1 MIHSRR
7 ILVFLLFS
15 TLVLAGVVRLFWL
28 DKFPPSLYTDE
39 INQGYNAYSILATGR
54 DEHGV
59 FLPISLRS
67 FGDWKPPLQTYSMIP
82 AIVLFGLNE
91 FAIRFPSALLGLGTI
106 LLTFFFAK
114 ELFRGEKNSF
124 KLALLSSFLLAI
136 SPWHILESR
145 AAMLVMVGL
154 FFFEL
159 AIYLFILSLRNQKF
173 LVLSSF
179 SFILTM
185 YAYYGFRL
193 ITPITVFILLFIYRK
208 NISFT
213 SKAFLISVCTGIIL
227 LAPLL
232 FVFLQNT
239 DVVLGRARTV
249 SIFYDQG
256 VKLKQ
261 WELITQDG
269 IQGNPLISR
278 FFHNNVFL
286 YGKDIL
292 QRFLSHFDGRYL
304 FLIGDQVQPFQIPQ
318 MGILYLIDG
327 IFSLIGFF
335 IFFRLAFP
343 HKIVLLLW
351 LIASFIPAA
360 LTFLTPASNRT
371 FTAVVPFMIFGAV
384 GLAYFLKKKKY
395 VILYAWIISIFYSVS
410 FGYFLYQYFI
420 VLPIQHADWWNFGW
434 KETAQY
440 VNSIQDTYKDIVV
453 FDVNG
458 MPYIYFLFYGQ
469 IDPKLFQKQ
478 TIRTYVEDRFG
489 FEHVEGFGK
498 FLFPNN
504 WEWKYMKNDLQ
515 KKTLYVIPANQA
527 ETDSNYIKAIS
538 YPNGQVKS
546 KIFAHD

>member
-1 MIHSRR
+1 MKHSKYIFLSLFFL
-7 ILVFLLFS
+7 ILFLGGIVRFFS
-15 TLVLAGVVRLFWL
+15 L
-28 DKFPPSLYTDE
+28 DRFPSSLYTDE
-39 INQGYNAYSILATGR
+39 INQGYNAYSILTTGR

-67 FGDWKPPLQTYSMIP
+67 FGDFKPPLQTYILIP
-82 AIVLFGLNE
+82 SILLFGLTE
-91 FAIRFPSALLGLGTI
+91 FAVRFPSAVLGLGTI
-106 LLTFFFAK
+106 ILTFFFAK
-114 ELFRGEKNSF
+114 ELFKSRRNSF

-145 AAMLVMVGL
+145 AAMLVAVGL

-173 LVLSSF
+173 LVLSSL
-179 SFILTM
+179 SFILTL

-208 NISFT
+208 NISVT
-213 SKAFLISVCTGIIL
+213 SKAFLISLCTGIIL
-227 LAPLL
+227 LSPL
-232 FVFLQNT
+232 FFAFLQNP
-239 DVVLGRARTV
+239 DVVFGRARTV

-269 IQGNPLISR
+269 IQADTSITR

-286 YGKDIL
+286 YGKNIL
-292 QRFLSHFDGRYL
+292 ERFLSHFDGRYL

-327 IFSLIGFF
+327 IFILIGFF
-335 IFFRLAFP
+335 IFFRLTFP

-351 LIASFIPAA
+351 FITSFIPAA
-360 LTFLTPASNRT
+360 LTFMTPASNRT

-434 KETAQY
+434 KETVQY
-440 VNSIQDTYKDIVV
+440 VNSIQDTYEDIVV

-478 TIRTYVEDRFG
+478 AIRTYVEDRFG

-515 KKTLYVIPANQA
+515 KKTLYVVPANQA

-538 YPNGQVKS
+538 YPNEQLKL
-546 KIFAHD
+546 KIFAND

>member
-1 MIHSRR
+1 MKHSKYIFLSLFFL
-7 ILVFLLFS
+7 ILFLGGIVRFFS
-15 TLVLAGVVRLFWL
+15 L

-39 INQGYNAYSILATGR
+39 INQGYNAYSILTTGR

-67 FGDWKPPLQTYSMIP
+67 FGDFKPPLQTYILIP
-82 AIVLFGLNE
+82 SILLFGLTE
-91 FAIRFPSALLGLGTI
+91 FAVRFPSVVLGLGTI
-106 LLTFFFAK
+106 ILTFFFAK
-114 ELFRGEKNSF
+114 ELFKSRRNSF

-145 AAMLVMVGL
+145 AAMLVAVGL

-173 LVLSSF
+173 LVLSSL
-179 SFILTM
+179 SFILTL

-213 SKAFLISVCTGIIL
+213 SKVFLISLCTGIIL
-227 LAPLL
+227 LSPL
-232 FVFLQNT
+232 FFAFLQNP

-249 SIFYDQG
+249 SIFHDQG
-256 VKLKQ
+256 VKLRQ

-269 IQGNPLISR
+269 IQADTSITR

-327 IFSLIGFF
+327 IFILIGFF
-335 IFFRLAFP
+335 IFFRLTFP

-351 LIASFIPAA
+351 FIASFIPAA
-360 LTFLTPASNRT
+360 FTFMTPTSNRT

-434 KETAQY
+434 KETVQY
-440 VNSIQDTYKDIVV
+440 VNSIQDTYEDIVV

-478 TIRTYVEDRFG
+478 AIRTYVEDRFG

-515 KKTLYVIPANQA
+515 KKTLYVIPENQA

-538 YPNGQVKS
+538 YPNGKGKS